1 MATAAPPQI
10 ALSCAVSDRAIA
22 HDLAQALR
30 ASGYR
35 VAPIEMG
42 PAQVTETYGAPG
54 AVIVVWSAASAAS
67 KWVSQEAAQALAR
80 GALVEVALQPVRG
93 DAPSAPLAPI
103 SFEGWDGAQGPA
115 AQQNPAMK
123 ELRKRLRPL
132 IGGPRGALNVTQA
145 TPWALGGAVV
155 VASVVAIG
163 MSLATR
169 APSNAAQIQP
179 IKPIVATS
187 GVNSPAISQP
197 KDLRQA
203 TPLKTAA
210 QRADAAG
217 GPLELVPLETGASE
231 DRDKG
236 YSREDIAAI
245 RARRKA
251 AREKAAAPPPADE
264 APIEGP
270 PL

>member
-1 MATAAPPQI
+1 MASAAVPQI

-22 HDLAQALR
+22 HDIAQALR
-30 ASGYR
+30 SSGYR

-42 PAQVTETYGAPG
+42 PAQVAETFGAPA
-54 AVIVVWSAASAAS
+54 AVVVVWSAASAAS

-80 GALVEVALQPVRG
+80 GALVEIALQPVRG
-93 DAPSAPLAPI
+93 DAPPAPLAPI
-103 SFEGWDGAQGPA
+103 SFEGWDSANA
-115 AQQNPAMK
+115 AAALQNPAMK

-132 IGGPRGALNVTQA
+132 VGGPRGALNVTQA
-145 TPWALGGAVV
+145 TPWALGAAVV
-155 VASVVAIG
+155 TASVVAIG

-169 APSNAAQIQP
+169 APAGAAPVQP
-179 IKPIVATS
+179 IKPIVATADLDA
-187 GVNSPAISQP
+187 PIAARP
-197 KDLRQA
+197 KEPRQA
-203 TPLKTAA
+203 TPLKAAA
-210 QRADAAG
+210 QRAQA
-217 GPLELVPLETGASE
+217 GPLELAPLEAAAGD

-251 AREKAAAPPPADE
+251 ARDKAAQAAPAAE